1 MRDERFCPVEKM
13 RLGKHGV
20 AAFGRKPPSENQ
32 DAALCFAQLPCSC
45 RPPSAKTKNS
55 FNYACST
62 ESFRL
67 RNTEK
72 TKTDPSGLLTISRT
86 FLPRQKLLW
95 LRQDPLPQEDTLR
108 NSQRLQTLVLRSVL
122 S

>member
-45 RPPSAKTKNS
+45 RHPSVKTKNS

-67 RNTEK
+67 SNTVK
-72 TKTDPSGLLTISRT
+72 TKADPSGLLTISRT
-86 FLPRQKLLW
+86 FFATTKIIMAPTRPPPPR
-95 LRQDPLPQEDTLR
+95 RY
-108 NSQRLQTLVLRSVL
+108 
-122 S
+122 